1 MGHVD
6 GSRQSRLALQLQ
18 QRARGPEN
26 MSIGMHFR
34 IAVIHHAP
42 DFALIAFD
50 LYGAAID
57 IKFTAVEATHAGPA
71 RLGAAT
77 DRQQGEQAN

>member
-34 IAVIHHAP
+34 ITVIHHAP
-42 DFALIAFD
+42 DFALVALDFD
-50 LYGAAID
+50 SAAVD
-57 IKFTAVEATHAGPA
+57 IKLATIKSTHAGPA
-71 RLGAAT
+71 RLRTAT
-77 DRQQGEQAN
+77 DRQQGEQAK